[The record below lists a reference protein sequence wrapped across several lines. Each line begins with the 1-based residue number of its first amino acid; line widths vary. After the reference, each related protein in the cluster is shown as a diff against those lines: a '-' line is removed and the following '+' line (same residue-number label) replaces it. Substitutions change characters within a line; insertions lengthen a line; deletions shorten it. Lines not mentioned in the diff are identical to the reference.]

1 MGQFDGKTALVT
13 GATSGIG
20 LATARR
26 LIAEGAAVIIT
37 GRRKPELDTAVAD
50 LGPNASGVPGDV
62 SNLADLDA
70 VMAVIAARGKGLDV
84 LFANAGGGEVATLE
98 QTTEAHFD
106 HTFAINVK
114 GMLFTVQKA
123 LPLLNPGASIVL
135 AGSSAATSGT
145 PSFGTYG
152 ATKAAVRA
160 YARTWAAELAERD
173 IRVNVIAPG
182 PIDTPGLS
190 ELAPDPAQAQALLD
204 TLASGVPIGRVGHAD
219 EVAAAVAFLAS
230 SQSSFITGTELAVD
244 GGLKQI

>member
-1 MGQFDGKTALVT
+1 
-13 GATSGIG
+13 
-20 LATARR
+20 
-26 LIAEGAAVIIT
+26 
-37 GRRKPELDTAVAD
+37 
-50 LGPNASGVPGDV
+50 
-62 SNLADLDA
+62 
-70 VMAVIAARGKGLDV
+70 
-84 LFANAGGGEVATLE
+84 
-98 QTTEAHFD
+98 
-106 HTFAINVK
+106 
-114 GMLFTVQKA
+114 MLFTVQKA
-123 LPLLNPGASIVL
+123 LPLLNAGASIVL

-230 SQSSFITGTELAVD
+230 PQSSFITGTELAVD

>member
-1 MGQFDGKTALVT
+1 
-13 GATSGIG
+13 
-20 LATARR
+20 
-26 LIAEGAAVIIT
+26 
-37 GRRKPELDTAVAD
+37 
-50 LGPNASGVPGDV
+50 
-62 SNLADLDA
+62 
-70 VMAVIAARGKGLDV
+70 
-84 LFANAGGGEVATLE
+84 
-98 QTTEAHFD
+98 
-106 HTFAINVK
+106 
-114 GMLFTVQKA
+114 MLFTVQKA

-230 SQSSFITGTELAVD
+230 PQSSFITGTELAVD